1 MVDCED
7 ILEEIVFATVFVIL
21 VVSISVG
28 AGLYK
33 ISSMQSELKEVKE
46 ILKEKR

>member
-1 MVDCED
+1 MIDCED
-7 ILEEIVFATVFVIL
+7 IIFATVFIIL

-46 ILKEKR
+46 ILKERK